1 MQNPGW
7 NDGYVVIS
15 DNQFLRDHIEGEI
28 VGLTKDV
35 NCGIDNRL
43 LAYELF
49 G

>member
-1 MQNPGW
+1 MHKPGW
-7 NDGYVVIS
+7 NDGAVVIS
-15 DNQFLRDHIEGEI
+15 DNDFIRNHITNEI